1 MWMDRHNNAVK
12 TIITSISSHLT
23 RLKETLHIDLYS
35 RIFGYS
41 MQVLVTRIMLFLK
54 TRSKIGSAFD
64 GHEVKRLKKDMEG
77 IKSFFLDQVQFI
89 DDRHTALVDDNQSS
103 LQQNV
108 DLLPFLSSSNH
119 LRHHQLLTHGTS
131 SGKWLAQS
139 SLQTLNIMSDLITEK
154 YDTTEFYCAC
164 EHIVNKYSAVS
175 AKKMK
180 LHHNNIVTS
189 RTDHQYISEL
199 LLLTVVVAL
208 RTDSKD
214 KLMSYLRDVILH
226 QRGEGSHRNSG
237 SDQIDSSGSEINQ
250 YKHDI
255 IVRLFGSIETYS
267 SINSSSSS
275 NLINTTQINIT
286 TNETSSSNNTFI
298 PEQQQQHSQHDPS
311 KNEHINHNHHHHINF
326 KHLISPVAAMG
337 KHLRDVASD
346 TVKKASDNMANNL
359 SKSRYNEEKAMVLMR
374 TIGLEVSRVSLYF
387 IDQQHDHGD
396 SNNNY
401 QGNNNNNNNNNMGAA
416 PINGNNSS
424 NYITK
429 QHKRPSSSSNSSTN
443 LLSHRNSTSRNLLFD
458 YEPVVATAAAA
469 AENSRSKSSVDH
481 TKIDTKKDGHKE
493 TKEDKDSRDSRNGKD
508 GRVNRQSIDHHQ
520 IHHHHQMHQQLLLLQ
535 QSLPCWKKGDHIPVV
550 AVRTSNDMRTSR
562 IIGGD
567 SSIDREGTVGS
578 VYAIVIDDI
587 QVKGLQSSA
596 LFDGPNPYIYFTM
609 R

>member
-12 TIITSISSHLT
+12 TIVTSISSHLT

-35 RIFGYS
+35 RIFGYC

-64 GHEVKRLKKDMEG
+64 GHEVKRLKKDVEG
-77 IKSFFLDQVQFI
+77 IKSFILDQVQFI

-103 LQQNV
+103 FQQTI
-108 DLLPFLSSSNH
+108 DLLPFLSSTH

-164 EHIVNKYSAVS
+164 EHVVDKYSTVS

-237 SDQIDSSGSEINQ
+237 SDQIDSSGNEINQ

-267 SINSSSSS
+267 INSSSSS
-275 NLINTTQINIT
+275 NLINTTTQINIT
-286 TNETSSSNNTFI
+286 TNEISSSNNAFI
-298 PEQQQQHSQHDPS
+298 PEQQQQQHSQHQHDLS
-311 KNEHINHNHHHHINF
+311 KSEHSNHININHINF
-326 KHLISPVAAMG
+326 KHLISPVAAIG
-337 KHLRDVASD
+337 KHLREVASD

-359 SKSRYNEEKAMVLMR
+359 SKSRYNEEKAMLLMR
-374 TIGLEVSRVSLYF
+374 TIGLEVSRASLYF

-396 SNNNY
+396 NI
-401 QGNNNNNNNNNMGAA
+401 GAA
-416 PINGNNSS
+416 PIDGNSS
-424 NYITK
+424 NNYITK
-429 QHKRPSSSSNSSTN
+429 QHKRPSSSSSSSTN

-458 YEPVVATAAAA
+458 YEPVVAVVVVVADST
-469 AENSRSKSSVDH
+469 RSKSSVDH
-481 TKIDTKKDGHKE
+481 TCIDTKRDGHKDKE
-493 TKEDKDSRDSRNGKD
+493 TKEDKDTRDSRNGKD
-508 GRVNRQSIDHHQ
+508 GRVNRQSTD
-520 IHHHHQMHQQLLLLQ
+520 HHQMHQQLLLLQ
-535 QSLPCWKKGDHIPVV
+535 HSLPCWKKGDHIPFV

-567 SSIDREGTVGS
+567 NSIDREGKVGS
-578 VYAIVIDDI
+578 MHAIVIDDI

-596 LFDGPNPYIYFTM
+596 LFDGPNPYIYFTL

>member
-1 MWMDRHNNAVK
+1 MDRHNNAVK
-12 TIITSISSHLT
+12 TIVTSISSHLT

-35 RIFGYS
+35 RIFGYC

-54 TRSKIGSAFD
+54 TRSKIGSVFD
-64 GHEVKRLKKDMEG
+64 GHEVKRLKKDVEG
-77 IKSFFLDQVQFI
+77 IKSFILDQVQFI
-89 DDRHTALVDDNQSS
+89 DDRHTSLVDDNQSS

-108 DLLPFLSSSNH
+108 DLLSFLSSSTH
-119 LRHHQLLTHGTS
+119 LRHYQLLTHGTS

-154 YDTTEFYCAC
+154 YDTTEFYSAC
-164 EHIVNKYSAVS
+164 EHVVDKYSAVS

-189 RTDHQYISEL
+189 RTDHHYISEL

-214 KLMSYLRDVILH
+214 KLISYLRDVILH
-226 QRGEGSHRNSG
+226 QRGEGGGVESHRNSG
-237 SDQIDSSGSEINQ
+237 VHHIDSSGNEINQ

-267 SINSSSSS
+267 IKNSNSSS

-286 TNETSSSNNTFI
+286 TNETLSSNNAFI
-298 PEQQQQHSQHDPS
+298 LEQQQQHSQHDPS
-311 KNEHINHNHHHHINF
+311 KNEHSNHINHHQHINF

-359 SKSRYNEEKAMVLMR
+359 SKSRYNEEKAMLLMR
-374 TIGLEVSRVSLYF
+374 NIGLEVSRVSLYF
-387 IDQQHDHGD
+387 MDQQHDHGD
-396 SNNNY
+396 NNNI
-401 QGNNNNNNNNNMGAA
+401 NNINNINNMGAT
-416 PINGNNSS
+416 PIDGNNSS

-429 QHKRPSSSSNSSTN
+429 KHKRPSSSSSSSTN

-458 YEPVVATAAAA
+458 YEPVAAAA
-469 AENSRSKSSVDH
+469 VVAENSRSKSSVDH
-481 TKIDTKKDGHKE
+481 TCIDTNKDGHKE
-493 TKEDKDSRDSRNGKD
+493 TMKDKDTRDSRNGKD
-508 GRVNRQSIDHHQ
+508 GRVDRQSTD
-520 IHHHHQMHQQLLLLQ
+520 HHQMHHQLLSLQ
-535 QSLPCWKKGDHIPVV
+535 QSLPCWKRGDHIPFV
-550 AVRTSNDMRTSR
+550 AVRTSNDTLTNQ

-567 SSIDREGTVGS
+567 NSIVREVKVGS
-578 VYAIVIDDI
+578 MHAIVIDDI
-587 QVKGLQSSA
+587 QVKGLQTSA